1 MPTRNSL
8 TLRSS
13 KGSALSFNEMDSN
26 FTTLA
31 DTIDLLTVST
41 VFNDLVI
48 TGNLTMNGVLTSA
61 NSSKMEIGDP
71 VIVLN
76 KNSATPANDV
86 GVILQRYSVAS
97 PTNYNI
103 GFIWDESTDK
113 LIIGKTSETATD
125 ADVAFDTNWLVIDSA
140 GNVGVNQTTPIEKL
154 DVAGNI
160 SLNNSTTPTNMYVH
174 NTYTNSTNY
183 ERAKIGWNTN
193 VLEIGQEYAGTG
205 VPRNINVKFGTNT
218 LYLNN
223 GASNVTPVMAI
234 SGASSKA
241 AGFLV
246 GTSGSAFIFDST
258 GPFNLAVDSKAS
270 ITSGSTSGGTSRLSI
285 TTGGNTGINTTSPS
299 ARLDVVGDIEVN
311 SSVNLNSA
319 ATTLATV
326 TKTQIASFVAASFR
340 SAKFIIQVYDS
351 VTGEVQMSE
360 LLVVH
365 NGTTA
370 STIEYGMVYTGSAS
384 LVTFDV
390 DIVTGNVVLSATRT
404 TANSTQ
410 YKVSQTLVVA

>member
-1 MPTRNSL
+1 MATRDVL
-8 TLRSS
+8 TLRTS
-13 KGSALSFNEMDSN
+13 KGSALSFNEMDTN

-76 KNSATPANDV
+76 KNSSTPANDV

-125 ADVAFDTNWLVIDSA
+125 ADVTFDTNWLVIDSA

-160 SLNNSTTPTNMYVH
+160 SLGNSTTATNMYVH

-183 ERAKIGWNTN
+183 ERAKIGWNAG

-246 GTSGSAFIFDST
+246 GTSGSSFIFDSS
-258 GPFNLAVDSKAS
+258 GPFSLAIDSKAN
-270 ITSGSTSGGTSRLSI
+270 IISGSSNGGTSRLSI
-285 TTGGNTGINTTSPS
+285 TTGGNIGINTTSPS

-311 SSVNLNSA
+311 SNVNLNSA
-319 ATTLATV
+319 AATLATV
-326 TKTQIASFVAASFR
+326 TKTQIASFAAASFR
-340 SAKFIIQVYDS
+340 SAKFIIQIYDS

-370 STIEYGMVYTGSAS
+370 SIVEYGIVYTGLDS
-384 LVTFDV
+384 LVVFDV